1 MIGAPAQVSISVHL
15 VNQLT
20 VRSQI
25 VVSLITTCDV
35 KIHYVYLSQRERSLL
50 SFVSTFD

>member
-1 MIGAPAQVSISVHL
+1 MIGATVQVSISVHL
-15 VNQLT
+15 VHQLT

-35 KIHYVYLSQRERSLL
+35 KIGYVYLTQLERILL